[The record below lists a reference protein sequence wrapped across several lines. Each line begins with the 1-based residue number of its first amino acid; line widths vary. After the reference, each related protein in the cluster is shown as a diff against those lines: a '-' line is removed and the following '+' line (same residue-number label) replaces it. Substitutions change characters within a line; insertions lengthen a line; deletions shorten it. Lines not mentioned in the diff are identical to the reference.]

1 MTPTPHS
8 PRDQDLADIA
18 TKPRLPPLLAGRRAV
33 VTGAARGMGKAIA
46 DAFEEAGA
54 TVVRLDLRESETV
67 RACDIADEAS
77 VVRAFEAI
85 AAEGPIDDIVHAAA
99 IAVISSVADM
109 QDNEFRRVIDVNLT
123 GSFLVGREAS
133 RRLRRGGNLL
143 FIASQG
149 GLKAWGLWGA
159 YCASKGGVLRLAD
172 SLLEE
177 LAPHGIRVNSISPG
191 SVETDMISTTI
202 DDIAQKTGSDP
213 ATVRARYEAAIP
225 MQRFARPEEIASVA
239 VAICSD
245 LFSYVNGS
253 NIVIDGGELS
263 R

>member
-1 MTPTPHS
+1 MMPTTHS
-8 PRDQDLADIA
+8 PKDGDLANVS
-18 TKPRLPPLLAGRRAV
+18 KPRLPPLLAGRRAV

-54 TVVRLDLRESETV
+54 TMVRLDLKASDTV
-67 RACDIADEAS
+67 RACNVADEAS
-77 VVRAFEAI
+77 VAHAFEAI

-109 QDNEFRRVIDVNLT
+109 AESEFRRVIDVNLT
-123 GSFLVGREAS
+123 GSFLVAREAT
-133 RRLRRGGNLL
+133 RYLRRGSNLV

-172 SLLEE
+172 SLVEE
-177 LAPHGIRVNSISPG
+177 LTPLGIRVNSISPG

-202 DDIAQKTGSDP
+202 ADIAKKIGSDDQ
-213 ATVRARYEAAIP
+213 TVRARYEAAIP
-225 MQRFARPEEIASVA
+225 MGRFARPEEIASVA
-239 VAICSD
+239 VALCSD
-245 LFSYVNGS
+245 LFSYVNGA

>member
-1 MTPTPHS
+1 MTFATHS
-8 PRDQDLADIA
+8 PQNQDMMNVA
-18 TKPRLPPLLAGRRAV
+18 KPRLPAVLAGRRAV

-54 TVVRLDLRESETV
+54 TVVRLDLRASETV
-67 RACDIADEAS
+67 RACNVADEAS
-77 VVRAFEAI
+77 VAHAFKAI
-85 AAEGPIDDIVHAAA
+85 AADGPIDDIVHAAA

-109 QDNEFRRVIDVNLT
+109 AESEFRRVMDVNLT
-123 GSFLVGREAS
+123 GSFLVAREAT
-133 RRLRRGGNLL
+133 RYLRRGGNLL

-149 GLKAWGLWGA
+149 GLKAWGLWSA

-172 SLLEE
+172 SLVEE
-177 LAPHGIRVNSISPG
+177 LAPRGIRVNSISPG

-202 DDIAQKTGSDP
+202 AEVAKQIGSD
-213 ATVRARYEAAIP
+213 AQAVRARYEAAIP
-225 MQRFARPEEIASVA
+225 MGRFARPEEIASVA

>member
-1 MTPTPHS
+1 MMTQTYLS
-8 PRDQDLADIA
+8 REGEVS
-18 TKPRLPPLLAGRRAV
+18 KSRLPPLLVGRRAV
-33 VTGAARGMGKAIA
+33 VTGAAGAMGKAIA

-54 TVVRLDLRESETV
+54 TVVRLDLKESASI

-77 VVRAFEAI
+77 VARTFAAI

-99 IAVISSVADM
+99 IAIISSVADM
-109 QDNEFRRVIDVNLT
+109 SEADFSRVININLT
-123 GSFLVGREAS
+123 GSFLIAREAA
-133 RRLRRGGNLL
+133 RHLRRGANLL

-149 GLKAWGLWGA
+149 GLKAWALWGA

-172 SLLEE
+172 SLVEE
-177 LAPHGIRVNSISPG
+177 LSPHGIRVNSISPG
-191 SVETDMISTTI
+191 SVETDMIRTTI
-202 DDIAQKTGSDP
+202 ADIAKQTDSSTE
-213 ATVRARYEAAIP
+213 AVRARYEAAIP
-225 MQRFARPEEIASVA
+225 MGRFAQPAEIASVA
-239 VAICSD
+239 VAICSN

>member
-1 MTPTPHS
+1 
-8 PRDQDLADIA
+8 
-18 TKPRLPPLLAGRRAV
+18 
-33 VTGAARGMGKAIA
+33 MGKAIA

-54 TVVRLDLRESETV
+54 TVIRLDLRASETV
-67 RACDIADEAS
+67 RACNIADEAS
-77 VVRAFEAI
+77 VADAFKAI

-99 IAVISSVADM
+99 IAIISSVADM
-109 QDNEFRRVIDVNLT
+109 SESEFRRVMDVNLT
-123 GSFLVGREAS
+123 GSFLVAREAT
-133 RRLRRGGNLL
+133 RYLGCGGNLL

-172 SLLEE
+172 SLVEE
-177 LAPHGIRVNSISPG
+177 LTPLGIRVNCISPG

-202 DDIAQKTGSDP
+202 TDIAERTGSD
-213 ATVRARYEAAIP
+213 AQTVRARYEAAIP
-225 MQRFARPEEIASVA
+225 MRRFAQPHEIASVA

>member
-1 MTPTPHS
+1 MSSTTQS
-8 PRDQDLADIA
+8 SREAQTAINA
-18 TKPRLPPLLAGRRAV
+18 NRMRLPPLLVGRRAV

-54 TVVRLDLRESETV
+54 TVVRLDLKESETV
-67 RACDIADEAS
+67 RSCNVADEAS
-77 VVRAFEAI
+77 VKKAFAEI
-85 AAEGPIDDIVHAAA
+85 AAEGPINDVVHAAA
-99 IAVISSVADM
+99 IAVVSSVAD
-109 QDNEFRRVIDVNLT
+109 QSEADFRRVMDVNLT
-123 GSFLVGREAS
+123 GTFLIAREAT
-133 RRLRRGGNLL
+133 RYLRTGANLL

-149 GLKAWGLWGA
+149 GLKSWALWGA

-172 SLLEE
+172 SLVEE

-202 DDIAQKTGSDP
+202 ADIAQITGSDP
-213 ATVRARYEAAIP
+213 QTVRASYEAAIP
-225 MQRFARPEEIASVA
+225 MGRFARPEEIASVA